1 LFTRTKSINFLTKG
15 GGEITII
22 IQGDFS
28 DFCIIFTTA
37 PLQNSQTYQCVTLEQ
52 SKIPMCHFR
61 TVKIPM
67 CHFRTVKHTNV
78 SIQNSQTRMCHFRTV
93 KHTNVSLQNSQTH
106 KCVTSEQS
114 NTQMCHFRIVKHTN
128 VSLQNSYAY

>member
-1 LFTRTKSINFLTKG
+1 MFTRTKSINFLTKG

-52 SKIPMCHFR
+52 SKIPMCHLR
-61 TVKIPM
+61 TI
-67 CHFRTVKHTNV
+67 KHMNV
-78 SIQNSQTRMCHFRTV
+78 SLQNSQTYQCVTSEQSNTQMCHFRTV
-93 KHTNVSLQNSQTH
+93 KHTNVSLQNSQAYQ
-106 KCVTSEQS
+106 CVTSEQLCIL
-114 NTQMCHFRIVKHTN
+114 MCYLKTVTDINEAVH
-128 VSLQNSYAY
+128 